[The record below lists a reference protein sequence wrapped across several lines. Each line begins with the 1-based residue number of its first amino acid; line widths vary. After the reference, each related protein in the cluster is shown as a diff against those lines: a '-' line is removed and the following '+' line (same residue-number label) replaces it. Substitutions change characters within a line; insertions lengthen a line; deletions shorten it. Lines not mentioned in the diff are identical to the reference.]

1 MKILLTG
8 ASGFIGRHIL
18 AALTA
23 RGHDVVCPVRG
34 VAVKT
39 DIGGASFVPAQFAH
53 MTRPDDWLPWLHGV
67 DCVINAVGVF
77 SANTQELDAVHTQ
90 APRALFEAARGTRVI
105 QISALGADVQADTA
119 FLRTKAAADEALRRR
134 AGTAFIVQPSLVYG
148 PGGASAAWLER
159 LALMPVLL
167 LPAGGQQLIQPVH
180 IDDLVAGIVS
190 LVDVPADESVT
201 IAFCGPTRLSIR
213 EYLQVL
219 RDGLGSAGRQ
229 YVIPVSMALCK
240 AVAPIGERVSG
251 GLLSR
256 DSLIML
262 ERGNVA
268 DPQPFERLLGRPAR
282 APEQFLGEHGSRAH
296 HAQAVLAIMVPALR
310 FCIALV
316 WLWTAIVS
324 FGLYPAKHSL
334 AMLREVG
341 VSEVLAPIALY
352 GAAMLDLLLGVLT
365 LSLSAP
371 RRRWLW
377 LAQILLIVGYTLII
391 TVRLPEQ
398 WLHPF
403 GPISKNL
410 PMLAALVL
418 LWFYDARKR

>member
-1 MKILLTG
+1 MKILSTG

-23 RGHDVVCPVRG
+23 HGHDVVCPVRG

-39 DIGGASFVPAQFAH
+39 DIGRASFVPAQFAR

-67 DCVINAVGVF
+67 DCVINAAGVF
-77 SANTQELDAVHTQ
+77 SANTQELEAVHTH

-105 QISALGADVQADTA
+105 QISALGASIQAETA

-134 AGTAFIVQPSLVYG
+134 AGSAFIVQPSLVYG
-148 PGGASAAWLER
+148 PGGASAAWFER

-167 LPAGGQQLIQPVH
+167 LPSGGRQLMQPVH

-190 LVDVPADESVT
+190 LIDTPVDEPVT

-213 EYLQVL
+213 DYLQVL
-219 RDGLGSAGRQ
+219 HDGLGSVGRQ
-229 YVIPVSMALCK
+229 YVIPVPMALCK
-240 AVAPIGERVSG
+240 AVAPIGERGSG

-256 DSLIML
+256 DSLTML

-268 DPQPFERLLGRPAR
+268 DPQPFARLLGRPAR
-282 APEQFLGEHGSRAH
+282 APDQFIGEHDSRARH
-296 HAQAVLAIMVPALR
+296 SHAVLGLTLPTMRL
-310 FCIALV
+310 CIAFV

-324 FGLYPAKHSL
+324 FGLYPAEQSL
-334 AMLREVG
+334 AMLRDVG
-341 VSEVLAPIALY
+341 VSAALAPMALY
-352 GAAMLDLLLGVLT
+352 GAATLDLLLGVLT
-365 LSLSAP
+365 LALRGP
-371 RRRWLW
+371 GRRWLW
-377 LAQILLIVGYTLII
+377 LAQILLILGYTLII

-403 GPISKNL
+403 GPMSKNL
-410 PMLAALVL
+410 PMLAALML